1 MKLVLTE
8 RFQRDVRTLGEEQR
22 AAVFEAILAL
32 PRAVGEPHLHAGLG
46 MRKLHRTGIWEVR
59 VGLGLRLVFAL
70 QPGVLSLARA
80 GSHDDIRR
88 YLREL

>member
-1 MKLVLTE
+1 MKVVLTE
-8 RFQRDVRTLGEEQR
+8 RFQSDVRTLGEEQR
-22 AAVFEAILAL
+22 AAVFEALLAL

-59 VGLGLRLVFAL
+59 AGLGLRLVFAL

>member
-8 RFQRDVRTLGEEQR
+8 RFQRDVRTLGEDQR

-59 VGLGLRLVFAL
+59 VGLGLRLVFGL
-70 QPGVLSLARA
+70 QPDLLTLARA

>member
-1 MKLVLTE
+1 MKVVLTE

>member
-1 MKLVLTE
+1 MKVVLTE

-22 AAVFEAILAL
+22 AAVFEALLAL